1 MKEAGANGLPDELR
15 VSPLAASIDGMEV
28 QQQPAQVPLGV
39 ARPSLT
45 DWVTRFAGFG
55 VPSYGWKRAIRTA
68 VGMAMLV
75 GVLIAVWAAL
85 KAWGGKNTAQT
96 YTWNFHVVSQYIP
109 VLWRGLRYTLLIT
122 GLGVGFSLLLG
133 TCVAMCR
140 LSSFLPLRVVTI
152 AYIEVMR
159 GTPMLV
165 QLVWFYYALPIV
177 IGIQLPAFDAV
188 VLAFSLN
195 GAAFYGEA
203 MRSGIQAVPKEQVE
217 TATVL
222 GFNYLQR
229 MRYVVIPQAF
239 RIVLPVLIS
248 LSISLFKDTSL
259 VSTLGLADLMYNGQ
273 SIATATYRPLEI
285 FTTVAFV
292 YFIVAFPT
300 TLLLRRLELH
310 LARHNA

>member
-1 MKEAGANGLPDELR
+1 M
-15 VSPLAASIDGMEV
+15 DGGDMQE
-28 QQQPAQVPLGV
+28 PAQLPVFMPRSSV
-39 ARPSLT
+39 T
-45 DWVTRFAGFG
+45 DWVTRLAGVG
-55 VPSYGWKRAIRTA
+55 VPSYGWKRAIRITVGLA
-68 VGMAMLV
+68 VLV
-75 GVLIAVWAAL
+75 GLLIAAWAAL
-85 KAWGGKNTAQT
+85 RTWGKKSTAQT
-96 YTWNFHVVSQYIP
+96 YTWNFHVVSQYLP
-109 VLWRGLRYTLLIT
+109 VLWRGLRYTLMIT
-122 GLGVGFSLLLG
+122 GLGVGFSLILG

-140 LSSFLPLRVVTI
+140 LSSFLPLRIVTI

-177 IGIQLPAFDAV
+177 IGIQLPAFDTV

-259 VSTLGLADLMYNGQ
+259 VSTLGLADLMYNGE

-285 FTTVAFV
+285 FTTVALV
-292 YFIVAFPT
+292 YFMVAFPT
-300 TLLLRRLELH
+300 TLLLRRLELY